1 MLIIL
6 PYSLHTGLSIKIN
19 PYSQPVY
26 RQSKTHVL
34 GIHDEDNEV
43 LKKSDLFKRLKG
55 GFF

>member
-1 MLIIL
+1 M
-6 PYSLHTGLSIKIN
+6 HTGLSIKIN